1 MPIVDI
7 DGYGLVDVPDG
18 MSPDAIV
25 GAIRQIDKRFDADVR
40 RSQKGLPKRRDIAS
54 ELSGEKFRRFQEQ
67 QEIDA
72 SKMDVLAPG
81 EEAPSSMSAFEA
93 DAARHGGRSVVGRAT
108 GLLGNLNVM
117 PAIGPVGAILAPFM
131 PSETLENTTGIGAG
145 DDSGA
150 KQMAS
155 RSIDIARSPLT
166 MVDEL
171 YREGNEGTT
180 GAARVIGAARQ
191 AARSAVSRAV
201 DPYGTG
207 IMEMAAPAM
216 GRASRDLG
224 DVASGLRMRGPL
236 ESRMA
241 TSVREAATGPT
252 PAIDLAYMT
261 VKGVA
266 ENAPQYLVGGLIMK
280 GLMAAGLGE
289 GVASFLAPII
299 STAPLEAQSA
309 LEEYAQQELDPEKRR
324 LAAAGVGA
332 VNGLIETVGDTALL
346 QSMFGSKGPGA
357 LPIGAAIKFAIA
369 QIVEQMARNTGEE
382 VSQELGT
389 IAGGVAAGGRMPTAD
404 EVRDRGMTAGFIGLT
419 SSGAMTTAMAGPQA
433 AGSVAAS
440 RELLDDE
447 RLDSNSRNIA
457 NLTAAGLN
465 PNIAP
470 NEAGKKPVT
479 PTVER
484 GIPAVKPN
492 APEGMADFRNRMW
505 NLPGAQREEAT
516 PEPAAEP
523 AATAPAPSTAPND
536 TSSPPAS
543 PPASNAE
550 RAMGWLASG
559 NPVPVAWA
567 SRVGLPQP
575 PGTVL
580 SQDGNWYVFP
590 SDRRATPGATP
601 APVTAPYGTVDEA
614 PSSATSSV
622 NPQVPNIE
630 IQATDAG
637 LYQAPEGGPAMSLV
651 DWIIGDANRKSLA
664 ESGLSEPPPETIGE
678 TTPVDQLVRKGQ
690 SARRRASVLS
700 GMIREEEKGGDV
712 YEGQVQEQETEVEQ
726 PSFPR
731 DPNQFPAPTI
741 ERVGEPELESKWSRE
756 ISAERSANQASQWL
770 DLSVDIATGRQI
782 WKTSPVMMV
791 DAPTGNPLAA
801 SIPIRDAVKRIG
813 TFGYEK
819 VEGKD
824 GKTKMVRP
832 TGKQAPRARIVA
844 RDMETGDVVVFP
856 AWFLDVNKDE
866 RSLPDSEKV
875 YGVRV
880 YNPNNPGSSIELRGL
895 LTKIRTSQNKP
906 RYVPIAVYPQ
916 LRERATT
923 KIERFS
929 GAQGDAIVARLPEM
943 VGEGR
948 IIGRGRTK
956 GKAAAG
962 AHVVTNMGERGGLHV
977 SSTGGTSAIE
987 RHLNERF
994 EDLTNITPDS
1004 GQTMSGDPTIGRQTS
1019 SGEEHEAQSDNRLRI
1034 VASEIVG
1041 SLKLKPGQ
1049 TISSDQ
1055 WADIAD
1061 QSLARL
1067 AKSNAIENKARY
1079 LKQWYVDVIESANQ
1093 KATQHRRITKEESW
1107 SMLMHHLGDEM
1118 ASMHAAGTLGL
1129 DQEIPDSVLHSP
1141 ASVEGAARSAEA
1153 LAKLAAREGMI
1164 PQHLRGNEWRDGV
1177 GVIYHSTKSSAPA
1190 PSGRI
1195 SRGLYGFTVP
1205 SLTFWRSAEQSDSGG
1220 SPVIYKI
1227 IANPHEL
1234 GTSPDLFVKP
1244 GSTLVEVP
1252 SGRSISTVD
1261 GVSVPIVT
1269 LITDGAIRSSG
1280 SIDDFLSPPKQNVS
1294 ASGQLD
1300 TESIL
1305 YGITPAND
1313 QEAGVIRLIASRLG
1327 GATTYVQPDAEFDLI
1342 PSNRGRVAYYDP
1354 RNHRIVVRQSAGVS
1368 SQPYLHEA
1376 VHAATVRGL
1385 VEDHEFRAEI
1395 EKLQAEARALLGV
1408 GTYGTQAGL
1417 SKTSNL
1423 AEFVAEALS
1432 NPEFQRALNDAQAKG
1447 KRSIWQRFVDA
1458 VMRLLGIDRANR
1470 TIVERVMLATQAS
1483 QMDGGS
1489 VQNLDPL
1496 AMRYRDQRA
1505 VQSALQNPAAQD
1517 ASSQLAIERQASA
1530 QADLAE
1536 AALVPFATRASS
1548 LSVGTPHER
1557 GVGRIFEKISKWL
1570 PDQAN
1575 ALRATYRMALEP
1587 LPDIASRIASL
1598 PEDQRDEALKPY
1610 QQAAVDVLDLRHEI
1624 RVKRERNEARIALL
1638 RDKMDE
1644 FIQKKLP
1651 KKRSAE
1657 LKAAYLDAAAD
1668 SEVNRYAQYL
1678 KARQKT
1684 DRNLTEHEQS
1694 IHMAAVNRLA
1704 DVRRTVGGPANQ
1716 IAKALDLIASQ
1727 MTMQE
1732 LDAIQTLPDLE
1743 EQIFVRGILNTP
1755 SARQYGVGQNV
1766 SDFLANADGSGAIA
1780 NMPNALEVLK
1790 RLRRLHENT
1799 VQYDQEVDD
1808 FEAWWDSVVKKGT
1821 GPITKPTVSQFVTSI
1836 LRLDRQRRDAVAMIR
1851 EMSQEFDKL
1860 DRELR
1865 ARIEYRALIDEV
1877 MASPQYNRQLEGA
1890 QSIAG
1895 AMGFIES
1902 GRKAQ
1907 LFGSQDDSVLP
1918 YQEHLVGDQLFKI
1931 RWDLET
1937 GFEEDNWREVG
1948 RMVDA
1953 IQHELATNQSID
1965 PIQIAGYRNLLRNAE
1980 NYYRMHGGTTQA
1992 GATQTGSLDIVNRL
2006 TEALPLVKLLKTRG
2020 DITRKLPG
2028 RIMQDLT
2035 RSQQAVNAVSLAL
2048 RGVSNHPVY
2057 GSKRQAEAEAQAI
2070 KSHTGMT
2077 PHQWHLEVLEPL
2089 LAESQRFDR
2098 RNPEAGSA
2106 NEYGHTYTSQDV
2118 KSAKLQ
2124 SQFVEAAI
2132 RVIEGP
2138 ASRSGVVASNPV
2150 LIEDKDAAL
2159 ARKAAATGPM
2169 PMPRGF
2175 RRGSVRDPESVDYL
2189 DNAWSMASKPEDADA
2204 KLSSRIALLESDQ
2217 SFFERVARAY
2227 VWEQNPEFQKIGLLR
2242 QAMDSLSVD
2251 WHRRPASMPTTWADL
2266 VAEVTARHNEIQEQ
2280 MATEDTEP
2288 NLLDDTEVEAAMIS
2302 AIDGVF
2308 QAYRSS
2314 SNMAEQLAQLGLEEK
2329 DLEGLANKDVLVS
2342 IMSAQSSFTTP
2353 RGRMVGPSTFYRY
2366 GIPTTGQKAGVLAA
2380 AMNPFRMRELKLLK
2394 VALKALRDRSSEMER
2409 TITSI
2414 PYSKWAKDA
2423 KAGTEYAD
2431 YHQLNRLINQ
2441 LATAVET
2448 YESTMKG
2455 VASSLTNDSLLD
2467 AFLSADRSL
2476 LLASPTAAMSNVLSA
2491 VSLGSAIPS
2500 MMMGQTGRGFA
2511 RAAEN
2516 LVTAVPRLVLS
2527 AIAGTETGRFLR
2539 KHAPDLPW
2547 GLRHIVNKM
2556 QQAAEFHRL
2565 ALESHIIAPRLS
2577 LRDQVAIAKEVG
2589 SISSEAPVLGPGRD
2603 PQSWRRTI
2611 SRLVASNPYISYPLL
2626 GLFQV
2631 SQLADELGNTLA
2643 YQADDR
2649 NLRYYMAALY
2659 RIMQNRYDANGGG
2672 ARGLAAID
2680 PNNIDNAIKPEE
2692 FAGVSMSRED
2702 VRTAGQLFTSAG
2714 GIERA
2719 AYDYWMRAHSVPD
2732 EDRPSVPL
2740 FASPAIEA
2748 DVRREVQMLTN
2759 LAADSN
2765 RPDITR
2771 NPTSMGG
2778 KTINT
2783 LFTFPGW
2790 TSGWLST
2797 LGRYM
2802 QASTRRGSLA
2812 SPSNLVRGLKTVA
2825 VLMLML
2831 AMLGAPIPELR
2842 NLITRYIMNREPTSI
2857 SLSTVLNDP
2866 TPSNAVRAMATAIA
2880 SSVPYFGEYLADAA
2894 GAPTYRAA
2902 IGDITRMSRTFS
2914 MLGGLKDSLEYGLK
2928 TGDYGG
2934 MTAQTL
2940 RNVAPIGSVAWNR
2953 IPSIAQRNAVA
2964 DAVRAARVA
2973 AGPLETTPM
2982 GGGSSGREPS
2992 EFSSLIR
2999 RATAAETAGDSVAAD
3014 QFLKRAEEVKRR
3026 EGVKNPR
3033 SAIMSAISTQSPDI
3047 KTFGRRLEKSE
3058 REALLG
3064 RMGRSARQSYVRVED
3079 AVARLKSRSRAPAR
3093 QKKQKAGPLTIK
3105 SPTIRPIKM
3114 PKISAQRPPGRGLRI
3129 GAAGSGGPLRLR
3141 MVDPFAKG
3149 RARASGMPRV
3159 SGLRLG

>member
-40 RSQKGLPKRRDIAS
+40 RAQKGLPKRRDIAS
-54 ELSGEKFRRFQEQ
+54 ELSGEKLRRFQEQ

-72 SKMDVLAPG
+72 SKMDVLSPS

-117 PAIGPVGAILAPFM
+117 PALGPVGAILAPFM
-131 PSETLENTTGIGAG
+131 PSATLENTTGIDEG

-201 DPYGTG
+201 DPSGTG
-207 IMEMAAPAM
+207 IMEVAAPAM
-216 GRASRDLG
+216 GRASRELG

-266 ENAPQYLVGGLIMK
+266 ENAPQYLLGGLIMK

-289 GVASFLAPII
+289 GAASFLAPII

-332 VNGLIETVGDTALL
+332 VNGLIETVGDTSLL
-346 QSMFGSKGPGA
+346 QAMFGSKGPGA

-369 QIVEQMARNTGEE
+369 QIVEQMAKNTGEE
-382 VSQELGT
+382 VAQELGT
-389 IAGGVAAGGRMPTAD
+389 IAGGVAAGGRVPTAE
-404 EVRDRGMTAGFIGLT
+404 EVRDRGMTSGFMGLT
-419 SSGAMTTAMAGPQA
+419 SSGAMTTALAAPQA

-447 RLDSNSRNIA
+447 RLDDNSHNIA
-457 NLTAAGLN
+457 NLTASGLN

-484 GIPAVKPN
+484 GIPAVQPN

-505 NLPGAQREEAT
+505 NLPGAQREEAA

-523 AATAPAPSTAPND
+523 VAPEPAPSTAPN
-536 TSSPPAS
+536 
-543 PPASNAE
+543 
-550 RAMGWLASG
+550 
-559 NPVPVAWA
+559 
-567 SRVGLPQP
+567 
-575 PGTVL
+575 
-580 SQDGNWYVFP
+580 
-590 SDRRATPGATP
+590 
-601 APVTAPYGTVDEA
+601 
-614 PSSATSSV
+614 
-622 NPQVPNIE
+622 IE
-630 IQATDAG
+630 IPATNAG
-637 LYQAPEGGPAMSLV
+637 LYQAPEDGPAMSLV
-651 DWIIGDANRKSLA
+651 DWIIGDAKSRPSTDAGIYEWPPGVAEDLTPIDELIVRRNAPATEAPAKETDLA
-664 ESGLSEPPPETIGE
+664 
-678 TTPVDQLVRKGQ
+678 
-690 SARRRASVLS
+690 
-700 GMIREEEKGGDV
+700 KGGES
-712 YEGQVQEQETEVEQ
+712 YGQVQGQEEEVAPPVPPAPPEQ
-726 PSFPR
+726 PAQSSQEQATP
-731 DPNQFPAPTI
+731 PPAPVAV
-741 ERVGEPELESKWSRE
+741 EAPSEQDEAG
-756 ISAERSANQASQWL
+756 ASQWL

-791 DAPTGNPLAA
+791 AAPTEDPLAEA
-801 SIPIRDAVKRIG
+801 DSIRRAVKSIG
-813 TFGYEK
+813 TFSAEK
-819 VEGKD
+819 VEDQEGNQKL
-824 GKTKMVRP
+824 VRP
-832 TGKQAPRARIVA
+832 TGRKAPRARLVA
-844 RDMETGDVVVFP
+844 RDMQTGDVVAFP
-856 AWFLDVNKDE
+856 AWPVPN
-866 RSLPDSEKV
+866 
-875 YGVRV
+875 GGTRV
-880 YNPNNPGSSIELRGL
+880 YNPDNPNSSIELRGL

-923 KIERFS
+923 NIERFS
-929 GAQGDAIVARLPEM
+929 GAQGDAIMARLPEM

-962 AHVVTNMGERGGLHV
+962 AHVVTNVGERGGLHV
-977 SSTGGTSAIE
+977 SSTGGASAIE
-987 RHLNERF
+987 RHLSERF
-994 EDLTNITPDS
+994 EDLTNFTPDS
-1004 GQTMSGDPTIGRQTS
+1004 GQTMSGDPTIGRFAS

-1041 SLKLKPGQ
+1041 SLNLNPGQ

-1061 QSLARL
+1061 RSLARL

-1129 DQEIPDSVLHSP
+1129 DQEIPDSILHAP
-1141 ASVEGAARSAEA
+1141 TQ
-1153 LAKLAAREGMI
+1153 
-1164 PQHLRGNEWRDGV
+1164 PQG
-1177 GVIYHSTKSSAPA
+1177 SSN
-1190 PSGRI
+1190 
-1195 SRGLYGFTVP
+1195 
-1205 SLTFWRSAEQSDSGG
+1205 
-1220 SPVIYKI
+1220 PV
-1227 IANPHEL
+1227 
-1234 GTSPDLFVKP
+1234 S
-1244 GSTLVEVP
+1244 
-1252 SGRSISTVD
+1252 
-1261 GVSVPIVT
+1261 
-1269 LITDGAIRSSG
+1269 
-1280 SIDDFLSPPKQNVS
+1280 
-1294 ASGQLD
+1294 SGQLD

-1432 NPEFQRALNDAQAKG
+1432 NPEFQRALNDAQANG

-1470 TIVERVMLATQAS
+1470 TIIERVMLATQAS
-1483 QMDGGS
+1483 QTDGGS

-1530 QADLAE
+1530 QSDLAE
-1536 AALVPFATRASS
+1536 AALVPFATRASN
-1548 LSVGTPHER
+1548 LRVGTPHER

-1570 PDQAN
+1570 PDQAD
-1575 ALRATYRMALEP
+1575 AMRGATRMATTP
-1587 LPDIASRIASL
+1587 LPTIAGIVARM
-1598 PEDQRDEALKPY
+1598 PEDQRADALKPY

-1644 FIQKKLP
+1644 FIRKKLP

-1704 DVRRTVGGPANQ
+1704 DVRRTVGGPASQ

-1790 RLRRLHENT
+1790 RLRGFFEDR
-1799 VQYDQEVDD
+1799 VRYDQEVDS
-1808 FEAWWDSVVKKGT
+1808 FESWWDSVVKKGT

-1851 EMSQEFDKL
+1851 EMSQEFDKI

-1865 ARIEYRALIDEV
+1865 ARIEYRALIDQV
-1877 MASPQYNRQLEGA
+1877 MASPEYNRQLEGA
-1890 QSIAG
+1890 QGIAG

-1953 IQHELATNQSID
+1953 IQHELATNRSLD

-2070 KSHTGMT
+2070 KSHPGMT

-2106 NEYGHTYTSQDV
+2106 NEHGHTYTSQDV
-2118 KSAKLQ
+2118 KAAKLQ

-2204 KLSSRIALLESDQ
+2204 KLRSRIALLESDQ

-2280 MATEDTEP
+2280 MATEYAEP
-2288 NLLDDTEVEAAMIS
+2288 NLLADTEVEAAMIS

-2394 VALKALRDRSSEMER
+2394 VALKALRDRASEMER

-2414 PYSKWAKDA
+2414 PYSKWSKDA

-2500 MMMGQTGRGFA
+2500 MMLGQTGMGFA

-2539 KHAPDLPW
+2539 KHAPNLPW
-2547 GLRHIVNKM
+2547 GLRHIANKM

-2589 SISSEAPVLGPGRD
+2589 SISFEAPVLGPGRD

-2626 GLFQV
+2626 GLFQI

-2643 YQADDR
+2643 YQADER

-2659 RIMQNRYDANGGG
+2659 RIIQNRYDVNGGG

-2802 QASTRRGSLA
+2802 QTSTRRGSLA
-2812 SPSNLVRGLKTVA
+2812 SPSNLVRGLTTA
-2825 VLMLML
+2825 AILMLML
-2831 AMLGAPIPELR
+2831 ALLGALTPEMR
-2842 NLITRYIMNREPTSI
+2842 NLITRYGMNREPTSI

-3093 QKKQKAGPLTIK
+3093 QKKQKAGPLAIK
-3105 SPTIRPIKM
+3105 SPTIRPIKT

>member
-1 MPIVDI
+1 MMVAAPTD
-7 DGYGLVDVPDG
+7 DP
-18 MSPDAIV
+18 
-25 GAIRQIDKRFDADVR
+25 
-40 RSQKGLPKRRDIAS
+40 
-54 ELSGEKFRRFQEQ
+54 
-67 QEIDA
+67 
-72 SKMDVLAPG
+72 LA
-81 EEAPSSMSAFEA
+81 EA
-93 DAARHGGRSVVGRAT
+93 DSIRRA
-108 GLLGNLNVM
+108 VKS
-117 PAIGPVGAILAPFM
+117 IGSFSAEKI
-131 PSETLENTTGIGAG
+131 E
-145 DDSGA
+145 D
-150 KQMAS
+150 Q
-155 RSIDIARSPLT
+155 
-166 MVDEL
+166 
-171 YREGNEGTT
+171 EGN
-180 GAARVIGAARQ
+180 Q
-191 AARSAVSRAV
+191 K
-201 DPYGTG
+201 
-207 IMEMAAPAM
+207 
-216 GRASRDLG
+216 L
-224 DVASGLRMRGPL
+224 
-236 ESRMA
+236 
-241 TSVREAATGPT
+241 
-252 PAIDLAYMT
+252 
-261 VKGVA
+261 
-266 ENAPQYLVGGLIMK
+266 
-280 GLMAAGLGE
+280 
-289 GVASFLAPII
+289 
-299 STAPLEAQSA
+299 
-309 LEEYAQQELDPEKRR
+309 
-324 LAAAGVGA
+324 
-332 VNGLIETVGDTALL
+332 
-346 QSMFGSKGPGA
+346 
-357 LPIGAAIKFAIA
+357 
-369 QIVEQMARNTGEE
+369 
-382 VSQELGT
+382 
-389 IAGGVAAGGRMPTAD
+389 
-404 EVRDRGMTAGFIGLT
+404 
-419 SSGAMTTAMAGPQA
+419 
-433 AGSVAAS
+433 
-440 RELLDDE
+440 
-447 RLDSNSRNIA
+447 
-457 NLTAAGLN
+457 
-465 PNIAP
+465 
-470 NEAGKKPVT
+470 
-479 PTVER
+479 
-484 GIPAVKPN
+484 
-492 APEGMADFRNRMW
+492 
-505 NLPGAQREEAT
+505 
-516 PEPAAEP
+516 
-523 AATAPAPSTAPND
+523 
-536 TSSPPAS
+536 
-543 PPASNAE
+543 
-550 RAMGWLASG
+550 
-559 NPVPVAWA
+559 
-567 SRVGLPQP
+567 
-575 PGTVL
+575 
-580 SQDGNWYVFP
+580 
-590 SDRRATPGATP
+590 
-601 APVTAPYGTVDEA
+601 
-614 PSSATSSV
+614 
-622 NPQVPNIE
+622 
-630 IQATDAG
+630 
-637 LYQAPEGGPAMSLV
+637 
-651 DWIIGDANRKSLA
+651 
-664 ESGLSEPPPETIGE
+664 
-678 TTPVDQLVRKGQ
+678 
-690 SARRRASVLS
+690 
-700 GMIREEEKGGDV
+700 
-712 YEGQVQEQETEVEQ
+712 
-726 PSFPR
+726 
-731 DPNQFPAPTI
+731 
-741 ERVGEPELESKWSRE
+741 
-756 ISAERSANQASQWL
+756 
-770 DLSVDIATGRQI
+770 
-782 WKTSPVMMV
+782 
-791 DAPTGNPLAA
+791 
-801 SIPIRDAVKRIG
+801 
-813 TFGYEK
+813 
-819 VEGKD
+819 
-824 GKTKMVRP
+824 VRP
-832 TGKQAPRARIVA
+832 TGRKAPRARLVA
-844 RDMETGDVVVFP
+844 RDMQTGDVVVFP
-856 AWFLDVNKDE
+856 AWPVPN
-866 RSLPDSEKV
+866 
-875 YGVRV
+875 GGTRV
-880 YNPNNPGSSIELRGL
+880 YNPDNPNSSIELRGL

-1004 GQTMSGDPTIGRQTS
+1004 GQAMSGDPTVGRQTS

-1061 QSLARL
+1061 QSLASL

-1093 KATQHRRITKEESW
+1093 KAPQHRRITKEESW

-1118 ASMHAAGTLGL
+1118 ARMHAAGTLGL
-1129 DQEIPDSVLHSP
+1129 DQEIPDSILH
-1141 ASVEGAARSAEA
+1141 
-1153 LAKLAAREGMI
+1153 
-1164 PQHLRGNEWRDGV
+1164 
-1177 GVIYHSTKSSAPA
+1177 APA
-1190 PSGRI
+1190 QP
-1195 SRGLYGFTVP
+1195 
-1205 SLTFWRSAEQSDSGG
+1205 QG
-1220 SPVIYKI
+1220 S
-1227 IANPHEL
+1227 ANP
-1234 GTSPDLFVKP
+1234 
-1244 GSTLVEVP
+1244 
-1252 SGRSISTVD
+1252 
-1261 GVSVPIVT
+1261 
-1269 LITDGAIRSSG
+1269 
-1280 SIDDFLSPPKQNVS
+1280 VS
-1294 ASGQLD
+1294 AGQLD

-1305 YGITPAND
+1305 YSITPTND

-1354 RNHRIVVRQSAGVS
+1354 RNHRIVVRQSAGIS

-1432 NPEFQRALNDAQAKG
+1432 NPEFQRALNDAQANG
-1447 KRSIWQRFVDA
+1447 KRSIWQRFIDA
-1458 VMRLLGIDRANR
+1458 VMRFLGVERRNR
-1470 TIVERVMLATQAS
+1470 TLIERVMLATQAS
-1483 QMDGGS
+1483 QTDGGS

-1644 FIQKKLP
+1644 FIRKKLP

-1790 RLRRLHENT
+1790 RLRGFFEDR
-1799 VQYDQEVDD
+1799 VRYDQEVDS
-1808 FEAWWDSVVKKGT
+1808 FESWWDSVVKRGT

-1865 ARIEYRALIDEV
+1865 ARIEYRALIDQV

-1907 LFGSQDDSVLP
+1907 LFGSQDRSVLP

-1953 IQHELATNQSID
+1953 IQHELATNQSLD

-2070 KSHTGMT
+2070 KSHPGMT

-2089 LAESQRFDR
+2089 LSGNQKYNR
-2098 RNPEAGSA
+2098 RNPSAGDE
-2106 NEYGHTYTSQDV
+2106 NERKHVYTSQDV
-2118 KSAKLQ
+2118 KAAKLQ
-2124 SQFVEAAI
+2124 AQFIEAAM

-2138 ASRSGVVASNPV
+2138 ASRSGVVMSNPV
-2150 LIEDKDAAL
+2150 LIEDKDAAV
-2159 ARKAAATGPM
+2159 ARRAASTGPM
-2169 PMPRGF
+2169 TMPRGL

-2189 DNAWSMASKPEDADA
+2189 DNAWREASAPEDADA
-2204 KLSSRIALLESDQ
+2204 KLRSRIALLESDQ

-2227 VWEQNPEFQKIGLLR
+2227 VREQDDDMAKIGLLR

-2251 WHRRPASMPTTWADL
+2251 WHNNVSSMPTTWADL

-2288 NLLDDTEVEAAMIS
+2288 NLLADTEVEAAMIS

-2342 IMSAQSSFTTP
+2342 IMAAQSSFTTP

-2394 VALKALRDRSSEMER
+2394 VALKALRDRASEMER

-2500 MMMGQTGRGFA
+2500 MMLGQTGRGFA

-2539 KHAPDLPW
+2539 KHAPNLPW
-2547 GLRHIVNKM
+2547 GLRHIANKM

-2565 ALESHIIAPRLS
+2565 ALESHIIAPRLP

-2589 SISSEAPVLGPGRD
+2589 SISHEAPVLGPGRD

-2631 SQLADELGNTLA
+2631 SQMADELGNTLA

-2672 ARGLAAID
+2672 ARGLASIFPD
-2680 PNNIDNAIKPEE
+2680 NIDNAIKPEE

-2732 EDRPSVPL
+2732 ENRPSVPL

-2748 DVRREVQMLTN
+2748 DVRREIQMLTN

-2802 QASTRRGSLA
+2802 QTSTRRGSLA
-2812 SPSNLVRGLKTVA
+2812 SPSNIVRGLTTA
-2825 VLMLML
+2825 AILMLML
-2831 AMLGAPIPELR
+2831 ALLGALTPEMR
-2842 NLITRYIMNREPTSI
+2842 NLITRYGMNREPTSI

-2914 MLGGLKDSLEYGLK
+2914 MLGGLKDSLEYGMK

-3064 RMGRSARQSYVRVED
+3064 RMGRSARQSYVRVEN

-3105 SPTIRPIKM
+3105 SPTIRPIKT